1 MAKRKNFQK
10 VLLLV
15 AALGISQSISF
26 SAHAEQSVTEQ
37 KAPMET
43 PSAAPKPTSS
53 PTPQKP
59 ALTPQQK
66 SAIAAAATIYKA
78 SVQQALE
85 GAHRAVADAKS
96 LLDQELSIAGKDK
109 TLRDLAI
116 ANFKKNTAQI
126 WAAFKKSV
134 SEAKVAY
141 TSAVS
146 SIKG

>member
-1 MAKRKNFQK
+1 MSKVKNFST

-15 AALGISQSISF
+15 AVFGISQSATF
-26 SAHAEQSVTEQ
+26 SAQAEQTVTEQ
-37 KAPMET
+37 KT
-43 PSAAPKPTSS
+43 PSANPSPSS
-53 PTPQKP
+53 TTQKP
-59 ALTPQQK
+59 VLTPQQK
-66 SAIAAAATIYKA
+66 SAIAAAATTYKA

-96 LLDQELSIAGKDK
+96 LLDQELAIAGKDK

-126 WAAFKKSV
+126 WAAFEKSV
-134 SEAKVAY
+134 AQAKVAY

>member
-1 MAKRKNFQK
+1 MVKGKNFST
-10 VLLLV
+10 VLLFV
-15 AALGISQSISF
+15 ALLGISQSVSL
-26 SAHAEQSVTEQ
+26 SAHAEQTVTEQ
-37 KAPMET
+37 KT
-43 PSAAPKPTSS
+43 PTANPSPS
-53 PTPQKP
+53 PTTQKP
-59 ALTPQQK
+59 VLTPQQK
-66 SAIAAAATIYKA
+66 SAIATAATTYKA

-96 LLDQELSIAGKDK
+96 LLDQELAIAGKDK

-134 SEAKVAY
+134 AEAKGAY